1 MMRRKFQTSWEVVSD
16 RGLNLTREPGPPSR
30 PSKAGSTCASGT
42 ASRVP
47 GLWSLRCP
55 VIQAFSV
62 FNCRLSGRTCMPAA
76 PRVSLPALSNLY
88 PDGASVMGVL
98 SPGQCARALWK

>member
-1 MMRRKFQTSWEVVSD
+1 MMRRKFQTSWDVVSD

-30 PSKAGSTCASGT
+30 PSNTGSTCARGT

-55 VIQAFSV
+55 VIQAFSA
-62 FNCRLSGRTCMPAA
+62 FSCRRSGRTCRRTGWAA
-76 PRVSLPALSNLY
+76 CALGSLYLIQPL
-88 PDGASVMGVL
+88 
-98 SPGQCARALWK
+98 